1 MTKRIFFD
9 LNVQNDL
16 FTSSLNHFDKLSN
29 IKKLV
34 DHSDKNRNFIIGC
47 INTNK
52 WNPTTGTGNGLY
64 LYGTNGWAK
73 PYGTY
78 PKESMWFRNL
88 FTKEEIWEETKA
100 IYVEKLPGL
109 GFINEHF
116 WNSVLTFFVS
126 KESTDELEFIF
137 FGNSKTIIQSLNNFK
152 LLRENKELSFF
163 EGFKTT
169 KIHLKVV
176 EDAIVGGMKDFVFE
190 CSEKEEVVFSLIKTE
205 DIVETKSK
213 KTVKKKKG
221 SEDAEQQE

>member
-16 FTSSLNHFDKLSN
+16 FTSSNHFDKLSN

-52 WNPTTGTGNGLY
+52 WCPTKETGSDLFV
-64 LYGTNGWAK
+64 YGTNGWTK

-109 GFINEHF
+109 GFLNEYF

-137 FGNSKTIIQSLNNFK
+137 YGNAKTIIQSLNNFK
-152 LLRENKELSFF
+152 LLRQNPDFNFQE
-163 EGFKTT
+163 FKTK
-169 KIHLKVV
+169 KIKLNVV
-176 EDAIVGGMKDFVFE
+176 QDAMVGSIKDFVFE
-190 CSEKEEVVFSLIKTE
+190 CEGVEFSIIKTE
-205 DIVETKSK
+205 DVVESKIK
-213 KTVKKKKG
+213 KTPRKKNDS
-221 SEDAEQQE
+221 SEAEQQE